1 MGPVSRVTSEKELR
15 EALRRIDGKGYGAY
29 KDLRG
34 VYDCSRFLLF
44 IDHVQGDP
52 FAAPSLLRVRVPQ
65 SAAQFPTEL
74 FSNRARRIALEDF
87 VTRAFGAACRGRR
100 HDNRGSGKSGQIFT
114 AQCSQEVL
122 ERSSARVTSEHVELS
137 FFLGLPAFGRRIAGR
152 QAEGMFF
159 EDLPQL
165 VSASLVYSSFQA
177 AEVLRHVETVEDAE
191 ALRRGLAER
200 ELVAFVADGSVLPRE
215 SGVSDLPLRG
225 DVVPFES
232 PGSLRVELEGPNCG
246 RIVGLGV
253 PEGVTLIV
261 GGGYH
266 GKSTLLNALSHG
278 VYDHVP
284 EDGREYVVARGEA
297 VKIRAEDGRFIEKV
311 DISPFISNLPF
322 GQDTR
327 AFSTPNASGSTSQA
341 ANIMEAM
348 EAGAQVLLLD
358 EDTSAT
364 NFMIRDER
372 MQALVAKDKEPI
384 TPLIDTIRALYEERG
399 ISSVLVMGGSGD
411 YFDVADTVIMLD
423 QYHPLDVTAKAKQV
437 AREHPTSRR
446 VEFEGRF
453 TDLRSRVPLAR
464 GVQARRGN
472 RVKIRARG
480 EDAISFGHEQIDV
493 SAIEQIVEQSQV
505 RACGWI
511 IHRAAEQLFDGRRA
525 LSEILDSIEKEL
537 DEKGLEAMVPNSAA
551 DYARPR
557 RHELAAA
564 LNRLRTLEVVQS

>member
-1 MGPVSRVTSEKELR
+1 MSRVTSEKELR

-34 VYDCSRFLLF
+34 TYDCSGYVLF

-65 SAAQFPTEL
+65 SSAQFPSEL

-100 HDNRGSGKSGQIFT
+100 HDGRGSGKSGQIFT

-152 QAEGMFF
+152 QAEAMFF
-159 EDLPQL
+159 QDLPQL

-215 SGVSDLPLRG
+215 SGVSDLPLQG

-232 PGSLRVELEGPNCG
+232 PDSLRVELEGPNCG
-246 RIVGLGV
+246 RIVGLGM

>member
-1 MGPVSRVTSEKELR
+1 MSRVTSEKELR

-34 VYDCSRFLLF
+34 TYDCSGYVLF

-100 HDNRGSGKSGQIFT
+100 HDGRGSGKSGQIFT

-152 QAEGMFF
+152 QAEAMFF
-159 EDLPQL
+159 QDLPQL

-215 SGVSDLPLRG
+215 SGVSDLPLQG

-232 PGSLRVELEGPNCG
+232 PDSLRVELEGPNCG